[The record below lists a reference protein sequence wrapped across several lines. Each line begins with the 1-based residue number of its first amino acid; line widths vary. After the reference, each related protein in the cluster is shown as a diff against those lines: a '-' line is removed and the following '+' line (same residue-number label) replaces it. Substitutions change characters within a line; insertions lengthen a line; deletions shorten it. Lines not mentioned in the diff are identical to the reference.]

1 MRRTKIVA
9 TIGPSSSDED
19 ALRRIL
25 AAGMDAARLNFSH
38 GTHESHKRSYDLI
51 RKLASEL
58 DTPVAIIA
66 DLQGPKI
73 RTGELAGEPLRL
85 KKGGE
90 LVITTRP
97 MKGHDGIISTTY
109 GRLHKDVEPGDR
121 VLLDDGAMEARVTK
135 VEGRDIHCQV
145 AWGGTLGA
153 HKGINLPEVKIS
165 EHAPT
170 RKDLEDARFAT
181 SLGVDYLAMSFVRQ
195 ADDIARLK
203 KYLRRHGA
211 DTPVIAKIE
220 KPEALENIDA
230 IIKASDGIMIARGD
244 LGVEMPPEKVPQIQK
259 DLIARCIEAG
269 RPVITATQM
278 LESMI
283 ERSTPTRAE
292 ASDVVNAIYDGTGA
306 VMLSGETA
314 IGKYPVNAVRM
325 MARIAEEADTY
336 VAEEQKKE
344 FRHRQVIDSFE
355 DAIGQATQTTARHL
369 PTRLIVCFT
378 SSGFTALQVSSYRPS
393 VPIIAATH
401 SCDLPP
407 RMNLYWGVHPIC
419 VEKASTVDEMIARV
433 EDELLDRRMVKPGDS
448 IIITAGYPLAVPGTT
463 NMMQLVR
470 VGRHG
475 SAHRPTRRKRR

>member
-1 MRRTKIVA
+1 MRRTKIIA

-19 ALRRIL
+19 VLRRML
-25 AAGMDAARLNFSH
+25 RAGMDVARLNFSH
-38 GTHESHKRSYDLI
+38 GTHESHKRSVGLI
-51 RKLASEL
+51 RRLAAEL
-58 DTPVAIIA
+58 DTPVAVIA
-66 DLQGPKI
+66 DLQGPKV

-85 KKGGE
+85 KKDGE

-97 MKGHDGIISTTY
+97 IKGRDSIISTTY
-109 GRLHKDVEPGDR
+109 GHLHKDVAPGDR
-121 VLLDDGAMEARVTK
+121 ILLDDGSMEVRVKK
-135 VEGRDIHCQV
+135 VEGRDIRCRV
-145 AWGGTLGA
+145 VWGGVLGA
-153 HKGINLPEVKIS
+153 HKGINLPGVKVS

-170 RKDLEDARFAT
+170 RKDLEDARFAA
-181 SLGVDYLAMSFVRQ
+181 SLGVDYLALSFVRQ
-195 ADDIARLK
+195 PDDIARLK
-203 KYLRRHGA
+203 RYVNRLGA
-211 DTPVIAKIE
+211 DIPVIAKIE
-220 KPEALENIDA
+220 KPEALENIDS
-230 IIKASDGIMIARGD
+230 IIGVSDGIMIARGD

-269 RPVITATQM
+269 KSVITATQM

-283 ERSTPTRAE
+283 HQSTPTRAE

-306 VMLSGETA
+306 IMLSGETA

-336 VAEEQKKE
+336 VAEQQKKE

-355 DAIGQATQTTARHL
+355 DAIGQATQTTSRHL

-378 SSGFTALQVSSYRPS
+378 SSGFTALQVSSYRPA

-401 SCDLPP
+401 SCELLP
-407 RMNLYWGVHPIC
+407 RMNLYWGVQPIC
-419 VEKASTVDEMIARV
+419 IEKASTVDEMVARV
-433 EDELLDRRMVKPGDS
+433 ERELLERKMVTAGDS

-470 VGRHG
+470 VRRHAQSKG
-475 SAHRPTRRKRR
+475 PTRRKRR